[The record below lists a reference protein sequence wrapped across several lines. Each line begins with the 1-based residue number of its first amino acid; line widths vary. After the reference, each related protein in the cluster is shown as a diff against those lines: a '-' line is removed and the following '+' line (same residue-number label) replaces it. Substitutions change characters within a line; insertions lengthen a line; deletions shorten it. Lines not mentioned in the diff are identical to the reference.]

1 MTEAQKICLIVNLC
15 FSKTYSK
22 AQTLLLSKTVNRRKC
37 VDVRKT
43 RKIKEENEMK
53 NGLNSV
59 AELVR
64 NAATKK
70 LEACFGNQT
79 LVNLKTKMRVAVRAA
94 APIFGAILFN
104 LLLHEAAHA
113 QGGGPIFSGNS
124 GNLANIIREGLKLFA
139 ILLFCGGALGIGAAI
154 WNKMWGKEWGNYA
167 IGGGAAFAF
176 GTIVAVIY
184 SISQGQNVSVDTN
197 F

>member
-1 MTEAQKICLIVNLC
+1 
-15 FSKTYSK
+15 
-22 AQTLLLSKTVNRRKC
+22 
-37 VDVRKT
+37 
-43 RKIKEENEMK
+43 MK

-79 LVNLKTKMRVAVRAA
+79 LVNLKTKMRVSVRAA

>member
-1 MTEAQKICLIVNLC
+1 
-15 FSKTYSK
+15 
-22 AQTLLLSKTVNRRKC
+22 
-37 VDVRKT
+37 
-43 RKIKEENEMK
+43 MK
-53 NGLNSV
+53 NGSNSV
-59 AELVR
+59 AATLRE
-64 NAATKK
+64 AATKK
-70 LEACFGNQT
+70 LGDCRARYQT
-79 LVNLKTKMRVAVRAA
+79 LTNLKNKTRLTARAA
-94 APIFGAILFN
+94 APIFGAILIN
-104 LLLHEAAHA
+104 LLVHEAAHA

>member
-1 MTEAQKICLIVNLC
+1 
-15 FSKTYSK
+15 
-22 AQTLLLSKTVNRRKC
+22 
-37 VDVRKT
+37 
-43 RKIKEENEMK
+43 MK

-59 AELVR
+59 AAVLRE
-64 NAATKK
+64 AATKK
-70 LEACFGNQT
+70 LGDCRARYQNLT
-79 LVNLKTKMRVAVRAA
+79 NLKNKIRLTARAA
-94 APIFGAILFN
+94 APIFGAILLN
-104 LLLHEAAHA
+104 LLVHEAAHA

-176 GTIVAVIY
+176 GTIIAVIY
-184 SISQGQNVSVDTN
+184 SISQGQAVSVDTN

>member
-1 MTEAQKICLIVNLC
+1 
-15 FSKTYSK
+15 
-22 AQTLLLSKTVNRRKC
+22 
-37 VDVRKT
+37 
-43 RKIKEENEMK
+43 MK
-53 NGLNSV
+53 NGLNSF
-59 AELVR
+59 AEFVR
-64 NAATKK
+64 IAATQK

-79 LVNLKTKMRVAVRAA
+79 LLNLKTKMRVTARAA

-124 GNLANIIREGLKLFA
+124 SNLANIIREGLKLFA

>member
-1 MTEAQKICLIVNLC
+1 
-15 FSKTYSK
+15 
-22 AQTLLLSKTVNRRKC
+22 
-37 VDVRKT
+37 
-43 RKIKEENEMK
+43 MK

-59 AELVR
+59 AALVR
-64 NAATKK
+64 NAATRK
-70 LEACFGNQT
+70 LEDFARYQT
-79 LVNLKTKMRVAVRAA
+79 LTNLKNKFRLMTRAA
-94 APIFGAILFN
+94 APIFGAVLFN
-104 LLLHEAAHA
+104 LLIHEAVRA
-113 QGGGPIFSGNS
+113 QSGGPIFSGNA